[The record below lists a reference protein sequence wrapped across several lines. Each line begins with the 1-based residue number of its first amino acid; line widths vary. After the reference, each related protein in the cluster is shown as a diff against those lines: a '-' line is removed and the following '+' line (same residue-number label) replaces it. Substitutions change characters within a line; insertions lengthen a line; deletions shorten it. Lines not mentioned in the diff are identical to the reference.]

1 MKSALAFSQKIKRH
15 VDKLSSAVT
24 MIGSTGLQ
32 EEPYDRRHNYQ
43 KHLFLK
49 FCVDASI
56 VRRKFKSIRLIIR
69 RKIKL

>member
-24 MIGSTGLQ
+24 TIGSTRLQ

-49 FCVDASI
+49 FCVHASI
-56 VRRKFKSIRLIIR
+56 VRRKLKSIRLIIR